1 MTDYTLS
8 VSIGDL
14 GLGVIDGARV
24 VMDRLRAT
32 ASEQY
37 PPIDILYRI
46 EKATDEDGLCDFQ
59 LKFDDTSTYHKAR
72 IYDENGVVVYTKV
85 FFMPAEAISL
95 LDADVEPPSDALLSR
110 RVYAISEVV
119 GLRSLTSDVGNYV
132 YAAFYS
138 DDTAPSGGG
147 LFYWS
152 PESVLDD
159 DGGSV
164 FQVND
169 VATGRWIRAGMSTAN
184 VTWFGA
190 IGDGQSD
197 DTSSMVA
204 AFNYA
209 IANNVP
215 MYVPSG
221 CFLVD
226 TKAMTEQSMPPGSR
240 FVLFGDGMDSIIR
253 VNDDQVVSDYSTVF
267 RFETYGAVAV
277 DRIEVRDIFIDHN
290 ASGSASPS
298 PSTAYQHSHT
308 FYISAKSPGSIK
320 EVRFTRVTV
329 RDPAADVFNCSLPGS
344 GSAGEIELYVVDS
357 CVVEDRTRTRSDVQ
371 FSMAPTKAVISGFV
385 GSRIESELD
394 AGQAVTES
402 EIILSDCIVG
412 ILELSSRTDH
422 SASYLLSNVK
432 TTGRVII
439 ESGFV
444 SASGCDFALGVYG
457 QITKFQRFNLLLP
470 GSKFS
475 NTRFLL
481 NYTTDTSE
489 VAGLY
494 LYNTTRDSSVGFSN
508 CRFEIDYAGPLP
520 SAPVGYAIFSN
531 SDTFNPSTYMNSI
544 TVDSCWFD
552 PRLYGSV
559 DTIANSPSNEWILR
573 DNTYGGIS
581 SAIKLGSNASSLT
594 RVVIDGGDFS
604 GVTGNGFYLSA
615 SSSSASTINFS
626 GVHIGAKALVIDG
639 DVFPMSNMLYTG
651 SRTVLSPNTP
661 SEGFPGDK
669 WIHPSPVFGGGHSYI
684 CVAGSYLGSATWRL
698 SSQYGVKKD
707 SSLNRPSPNSMD
719 VGLVFLD
726 TTLGANGKPIHYN
739 GSAWVNESGAS
750 V

>member
-1 MTDYTLS
+1 MTDFTLS
-8 VSIGDL
+8 VSTDSL

-24 VMDRLRAT
+24 VVDRLRAT

-37 PPIDILYRI
+37 PPIDVLYRI
-46 EKATDEDGLCDFQ
+46 EQSTDEDGLCDFQ
-59 LKFDDTSTYHKAR
+59 LKFDDISTYHRAR
-72 IYDENGVVVYTKV
+72 VFSLDGVPVYNKV
-85 FFMPAEAISL
+85 FLMPAEAISL
-95 LDADVEPPSDALLSR
+95 QDADSEPPSDVLLSR
-110 RVYAISEVV
+110 RVYAISEVI
-119 GLRSLTSDVGNYV
+119 GLRSLTSDVGNHV
-132 YAAFYS
+132 YAASYS
-138 DDTAPSGGG
+138 DASFPHGGG
-147 LFYWS
+147 MFHWDS
-152 PESVLDD
+152 ESVADD

-169 VATGRWIRAGMSTAN
+169 VATGRWIRSGMPKAD
-184 VTWFGA
+184 VRWFGA
-190 IGDGQSD
+190 IGNGLTN
-197 DTSSMVA
+197 DTQAMVA
-204 AFNYA
+204 AFEYA
-209 IANNVP
+209 IANGVS
-215 MYVPSG
+215 MYIPSG
-221 CFLVD
+221 CFLVNS
-226 TKAMTEQSMPPGSR
+226 KAMSKLDMPAGSR
-240 FVLFGDGMDSIIR
+240 FVMFGDGMDSIIR
-253 VNDDQVVSDYSTVF
+253 VNDNQVVSDYSTVF
-267 RFETYGAVAV
+267 RFGTDGAVAV
-277 DRIEVRDIFIDHN
+277 DRIEVRDVFIDHN
-290 ASGSASPS
+290 ATGSATPS

-308 FYISAKSPGSIK
+308 FFIAIDSGGTCND
-320 EVRFTRVTV
+320 VRFINVV
-329 RDPAADVFNCSLPGS
+329 VSDPPADVFNNSGLGGVKRYSVDNCS
-344 GSAGEIELYVVDS
+344 
-357 CVVEDRTRTRSDVQ
+357 VENRTRSRSDIQ
-371 FSMAPTKAVISGFV
+371 FSRAPETAVISGFI

-394 AGQAVTES
+394 GSQPYSES
-402 EIILSDCIVG
+402 SISISNSVVS

-457 QITKFQRFNLLLP
+457 EITKFQRFNLLLP

-481 NYTTDTSE
+481 NYTTGTSE

-520 SAPVGYAIFSN
+520 SDPVGYAIFSN
-531 SDTFNPSTYMNSI
+531 YDTFNPSTYMNSI

-559 DTIANSPSNEWILR
+559 DTSANSPSNEWILR

-639 DVFPMSNMLYTG
+639 DVFAMSNMLYAG

-661 SEGFPGDK
+661 GEGFPGDK
-669 WIHPSPVFGGGHSYI
+669 WIHPSPVIGGGLSYV
-684 CVAGSYLGSATWRL
+684 CVSGSYLGAATWRL
-698 SSQYGVKKD
+698 VEQYGIKKD
-707 SSLNRPSPNSMD
+707 SSVNRPAVNSMD
-719 VGLVFLD
+719 VGLLFLD
-726 TTLGANGKPIHYN
+726 TTLDANGKLIHYN
-739 GSAWVNESGAS
+739 GSSWVT
-750 V
+750 